1 MTDQQRRVE
10 AVFQDLFGRPPCLA
24 AAAPGR
30 VNLIGEH
37 VDYCD
42 GFVLPMAI
50 ERETLIVA
58 APRPVVAGE
67 PVARVHSTAF
77 DETVELPLVPGGGPN
92 AKTPGWSRYVAGVIA
107 GFLDRGATI
116 PPFDAVVDSTV
127 PLGGGLSSSA
137 SLEVATATLLAA
149 LAGHSIAAMDL
160 ALLCQRAEHEFAGVP
175 CGVMDQCAIALAK
188 QDHLLLLDCR
198 SLDAVQVPFAR
209 PDLTV
214 LVTNS
219 NVRHALGDGA
229 YAARRAD
236 CERAAAILGVSSLR
250 EATLVQVEASRGE
263 LRDRGFRRA
272 RHVVTEIA
280 RTQAAAAAIKH
291 GRWDDMGELMAESHA
306 SLRDDFEVSC
316 PELDLLVE
324 LAAGERGVIG
334 TRMTGGGFGGCTVT
348 LVEAVL
354 AEAVMAAVA
363 RGYQLETG
371 RDATMFTTR
380 PAAGVRLVPRGTGVT
395 PAAIF

>member
-127 PLGGGLSSSA
+127 PLGGGGNAGGYFLNRPSFLLPRA
-137 SLEVATATLLAA
+137 SV
-149 LAGHSIAAMDL
+149 
-160 ALLCQRAEHEFAGVP
+160 
-175 CGVMDQCAIALAK
+175 
-188 QDHLLLLDCR
+188 
-198 SLDAVQVPFAR
+198 
-209 PDLTV
+209 
-214 LVTNS
+214 
-219 NVRHALGDGA
+219 
-229 YAARRAD
+229 
-236 CERAAAILGVSSLR
+236 
-250 EATLVQVEASRGE
+250 
-263 LRDRGFRRA
+263 
-272 RHVVTEIA
+272 
-280 RTQAAAAAIKH
+280 
-291 GRWDDMGELMAESHA
+291 
-306 SLRDDFEVSC
+306 
-316 PELDLLVE
+316 
-324 LAAGERGVIG
+324 
-334 TRMTGGGFGGCTVT
+334 
-348 LVEAVL
+348 
-354 AEAVMAAVA
+354 
-363 RGYQLETG
+363 
-371 RDATMFTTR
+371 
-380 PAAGVRLVPRGTGVT
+380 
-395 PAAIF
+395 